1 MRVRKSIWMPGLFAV
16 IALVIVA
23 CGSDATATPLPT
35 PDATVSPTAE
45 AGSQQETSDLTAE
58 ESAYLREVLRAERSS
73 EAIFEGFRTVFAQS
87 YPVREALI
95 SALLQAG
102 VGTPFVEKTAI
113 LEALD
118 PPERFRDDHQI
129 WLESARE
136 LLRIDTEATAA
147 AQAGDLVRFSV
158 LNGQLGGVAT
168 AAKIAL
174 SPSYCLGISSTEIGK
189 AICTSDDT
197 NLGGGYQTVLNS
209 MIRGFMPEF
218 VNLQGNI
225 GFRLSLT
232 PEELNQLLS
241 ETGAASRKTIQG
253 FASELEEIVPP
264 EELSAD
270 HERLQTFLGRAVEIL
285 AEVNRLGEA
294 GDYQGA
300 SGELQKLEPT
310 FCDTRASLENKDF
323 KDAVGIFFSGD
334 PRTCGGA
341 PF

>member
-87 YPVREALI
+87 YPVREAL
-95 SALLQAG
+95 
-102 VGTPFVEKTAI
+102 
-113 LEALD
+113 D

-136 LLRIDTEATAA
+136 LLRIDTEAATA
-147 AQAGDLVRFSV
+147 AQAGDLVRFSI

-264 EELSAD
+264 EELSAG
-270 HERLQTFLGRAVEIL
+270 HERLQTFLGR
-285 AEVNRLGEA
+285 R
-294 GDYQGA
+294 
-300 SGELQKLEPT
+300 
-310 FCDTRASLENKDF
+310 
-323 KDAVGIFFSGD
+323 
-334 PRTCGGA
+334 
-341 PF
+341 

>member
-1 MRVRKSIWMPGLFAV
+1 MRVRKSIWLPGLSAV

-23 CGSDATATPLPT
+23 CGSGATATPLPT
-35 PDATVSPTAE
+35 AIVSPTAE
-45 AGSQQETSDLTAE
+45 PDSQQESFSLTTE
-58 ESAYLREVLRAERSS
+58 ESAYLSEVLRAEQSS
-73 EAIFEGFRTVFAQS
+73 ETIFEGFRSIFAQS

-102 VGTPFVEKTAI
+102 VGTPFIEKNAI

-118 PPERFRDDHQI
+118 PPERFRADHQI
-129 WLESARE
+129 WLENARE
-136 LLRIDTEATAA
+136 LLRIDTEAAA
-147 AQAGDLVRFSV
+147 AAEAGDLVRFSI
-158 LNGQLGGVAT
+158 LNGQLGGVIT

-174 SPSYCLGISSTEIGK
+174 SPSFCLGISATEMGK
-189 AICTSDDT
+189 AICTSDDS
-197 NLGGGYQTVLNS
+197 NFGGEYQLVLNS

-218 VNLQGNI
+218 ANLQGNI

-241 ETGAASRKTIQG
+241 ETGANSRKTLQG
-253 FASELEEIVPP
+253 FASELETIDPP

-270 HERLQTFLGRAVEIL
+270 HERLRTFLDRAVEIL
-285 AEVNRLGEA
+285 TEVNRLGEA
-294 GDYQGA
+294 GNYQGA
-300 SGELQKLEPT
+300 SGELQKLEPS
-310 FCDTRASLENKDF
+310 FCNTRASFEKEDF
-323 KDAVGIFFSGD
+323 KDAVGIFFNGD